1 MCMFSSAPSPPPPPV
16 PPPSRSDADVA
27 AAELAARQ
35 RRSRA
40 VGRSALILT
49 DQIAAP
55 IPATGNAKKLLGE

>member
-1 MCMFSSAPSPPPPPV
+1 MFGSSSPPPPP
-16 PPPSRSDADVA
+16 PPPPAPARSDAETA

-49 DQIAAP
+49 DPVEAP